1 MCYCMPPDLFGYYL
15 PSLDLVLPILDY
27 ARLLLALHAHVLVSP
42 PPLFLYITKPAN
54 NSRSLTTGSA
64 SHKTVTQDVSRI
76 LWYYYNDSVS
86 PSLPPV
92 PNHPNIQRT
101 LFVFCFAN
109 EAFFVCLYLAAYWVT
124 PIAPHLPLPHFFLS
138 SELAKD
144 HPYIFGRIVYA
155 LRHAT
160 WPQVVAA
167 LTFPIM
173 AGKQIINVVQ
183 FWKASKI
190 VRHSD
195 R

>member
-1 MCYCMPPDLFGYYL
+1 
-15 PSLDLVLPILDY
+15 LVW
-27 ARLLLALHAHVLVSP
+27 
-42 PPLFLYITKPAN
+42 
-54 NSRSLTTGSA
+54 NSVDIRSLTTGSA

-86 PSLPPV
+86 ILPLSPLLLST
-92 PNHPNIQRT
+92 PLLPTLYTQTDPQRT

-109 EAFFVCLYLAAYWVT
+109 EAFFVCLYLAAYWVS
-124 PIAPHLPLPHFFLS
+124 PIAPHLPLPDFFLS
-138 SELAKD
+138 SDLAKD
-144 HPYIFGRIVYA
+144 HPVIFGHVVYA

-160 WPQVVAA
+160 WPQVVAV

-190 VRHSD
+190 VRFYLGVRISS
-195 R
+195 